1 MKKLAIYSAV
11 LCALAT
17 TWGCNKDETYPGG
30 EINPSISIFDI
41 RAMYKGQDVTLSKTN
56 MGGSYRIAGLV
67 VSDHRAGNLPAGAL
81 IVEDG
86 RRLGKI
92 RGITIPLGE
101 DAAKYVSGD
110 SVHINVEGAVV
121 TKVDGMLQ
129 IKGVTNDKITK
140 VASGRPIPINRG
152 TTAQILAAPGDFEST
167 LTVVVKGS
175 FFPKPPEN
183 ATMAGDLSVTD
194 GFGHVT
200 LRTEKSAA
208 FAGAAIPLLANYYG
222 VVLNTPVGK
231 DSLAPRMHLRMESDM
246 DILSNTVVKTRLVIS
261 GFASDVKGGDGNYE
275 YIQMLATEDIDFSKT
290 PFCMVVCNN
299 ANAST
304 PTGFP
309 ANGWAT
315 GNMRTYK
322 INMTS
327 GVVKKGSYCY
337 AGGLYKL
344 INGSGSTAIPSNQW
358 VANYDYVNKDGQD
371 FGTKTGGLMAN
382 SGNAFGIAIFEGT
395 KVTATSIPVD
405 VLFVSSGGSL
415 YDAGPPEYGYA
426 IANTDFYDIND
437 PISRAPQQYYRK
449 GLNTLSLS
457 YNTADVGYF
466 YKLGGEYSTDLGRW
480 LTARSQ
486 NNFTMTKTTT
496 AEELQDSL
504 ATKLR

>member
-1 MKKLAIYSAV
+1 MKKLSIYSSV
-11 LCALAT
+11 LLALAMS
-17 TWGCNKDETYPGG
+17 WGCNKDETYPGG

-41 RAMYKGQDVTLSKTN
+41 RGLYKGQDVTLSKGN
-56 MGGSYRIAGLV
+56 MGGSVRIAGLV
-67 VSDHRAGNLPAGAL
+67 VSDHRAGNMPAGVL
-81 IVEDG
+81 VVEDG

-92 RGITIPLGE
+92 RGITIPLGD
-101 DAAKYVSGD
+101 DAARYISGD

-129 IKGVTNDKITK
+129 LKGVTNDKVTK

-152 TTAQILAAPGDFEST
+152 TTAQILANPASFEST
-167 LTVVVKGS
+167 LTVMIKGG
-175 FFPKPPEN
+175 FFPMPAEN
-183 ATMAGDLSVTD
+183 ATIGGDLSVTD

-200 LRTEKSAA
+200 LHTEKSAG
-208 FAGAAIPLLANYYG
+208 FAGASIPLLANYYG
-222 VVLNTPVGK
+222 VIFNTPVGE
-231 DSLAPRMHLRMESDM
+231 DSLTPRMQMRMESDV
-246 DILSNTVVKTRLVIS
+246 DVLSNTVVKTSLLIS

-275 YIQMLATEDIDFSKT
+275 YIQMVATEDIDFSKT
-290 PFCMVVCNN
+290 PYCMVVNNN

-309 ANGWAT
+309 TNGWAT
-315 GNMRTYK
+315 GGMRTYK

-327 GVVKKGSYCY
+327 GVVKKGDYCY
-337 AGGLYKL
+337 AGGLYQL
-344 INGSGSTAIPSNQW
+344 INGSGSTAIPASQW
-358 VANYDYVNKDGQD
+358 VANYDYVAKAGQD
-371 FGTKTGGLMAN
+371 FGVKTSGLMAN
-382 SGNAFGIAIFEGT
+382 SGNAFGIAIFQGT
-395 KVTATSIPVD
+395 KVTATSVPID
-405 VLFVSSGGSL
+405 VLFVSTGGSL

-437 PISRAPQQYYRK
+437 PIFRTPQQYYRK
-449 GLNTLSLS
+449 GLNTLALV

-496 AEELQDSL
+496 AAELQDSL
-504 ATKLR
+504 ATKLK